1 MNYLSTKQIKDL
13 KFKKVGKNVL
23 ISKNASII
31 DPGKIEIGN
40 NSRIDDFSLLYG
52 SIKIGRNVHITPMC
66 LIGAGK
72 TKIQIDD
79 FCTLAYGVKIFSQSD
94 DYLDG
99 YMTNSTINKKFKK
112 ITKKRV
118 LLKKHCIIGTNSVVF
133 PGCKL
138 EEGTAVGAMSLV
150 NHNTQSWSVY
160 VGIPAILKKK
170 RNKIS
175 KKILKKFLITKK

>member
-1 MNYLSTKQIKDL
+1 MNYLSIKEIKDM
-13 KFKKVGKNVL
+13 KFKKVGENVL
-23 ISKNASII
+23 ISKKASII
-31 DPGKIEIGN
+31 DPINIEIGS
-40 NSRIDDFSLLYG
+40 NSRIDDFSILYG

-112 ITKKRV
+112 INKKKV

-133 PGCKL
+133 PGCTL
-138 EEGTAVGAMSLV
+138 EQGTAVGAMSLI
-150 NHNTQSWSVY
+150 NQNTKSWSVY
-160 VGIPAILKKK
+160 AGIPASLKKK
-170 RNKIS
+170 KDKNS
-175 KKILKKFLITKK
+175 KKIFKKFLILK

>member
-1 MNYLSTKQIKDL
+1 MSYFTKEEIKNL
-13 KFKKVGKNVL
+13 GFKKIGSNVL
-23 ISKNASII
+23 ISKKASII
-31 DPGKIEIGN
+31 DPINIEIGN
-40 NSRIDDFSLLYG
+40 NSRIDDFSILYG

-112 ITKKRV
+112 INKKMV
-118 LLKKHCIIGTNSVVF
+118 LLKKHCIIGTNSIVF
-133 PGCKL
+133 PGCTL
-138 EEGTAVGAMSLV
+138 EQGTAVGAMSLI
-150 NHNTQSWSVY
+150 NQNTKSWSVY
-160 VGIPAILKKK
+160 VGIPASYKKK
-170 RNKIS
+170 R
-175 KKILKKFLITKK
+175 KKITKKFLKNF

>member
-1 MNYLSTKQIKDL
+1 MNYLSIKEIKDM
-13 KFKKVGKNVL
+13 KFKKVGENVL
-23 ISKNASII
+23 ISKKASII
-31 DPGKIEIGN
+31 DPINIEIGS
-40 NSRIDDFSLLYG
+40 NSRIDDFSILYG

-112 ITKKRV
+112 INKKKV

-133 PGCKL
+133 PGCTL
-138 EEGTAVGAMSLV
+138 EQGTAVGAMSLI
-150 NHNTQSWSVY
+150 NQNTKSWSVY
-160 VGIPAILKKK
+160 AGIPASLKKEE
-170 RNKIS
+170 
-175 KKILKKFLITKK
+175 